1 MYPTTTAYQAAIAA
15 DNRMLRASLSVGN
28 TIFNDSD
35 ALKSVLIESGF
46 GSTEKLI
53 GNAIS
58 AKMTAEIVNTIAV
71 PSLGSKMKVRYWPD
85 SIPESDAV
93 PSIEFILENIETD
106 EDSSTYTLI
115 GHDAMTLL
123 QGHTATEIT
132 IEYPTT
138 LYSYANA
145 AAQTAGLQIADET
158 WLNSDITLPS
168 PPNLDGDESCR
179 DIISWAA
186 QCAFG
191 NAYIDRNGDIAI
203 KSIIPS
209 VSRHAINPDL
219 YFECEIG
226 SAYGPINTLTLA
238 RLPQGDN
245 VYREDA
251 DSVLNQGRIEIQIAD
266 NPFLDAIRDDVIDT
280 MFSQIKGT
288 IIQPYTLDWCAD
300 PALDPGDTITLTD
313 TNNSTKVS
321 LYGAESLDFD
331 GGLRTSVELKSPS
344 NETINYSQAAST
356 KEILRRTRIQVDKV
370 NQKIDFEASRTDGLT
385 GNIAA
390 IQLTTD
396 QISQSVSSIQEDN
409 NALKSRVATLEN
421 DSQSVSIKIQK
432 IIDDGVDKVTT
443 STGYTFDE
451 DGLHISKSGEEMEN
465 RLDNTGL
472 YVERSGDIVLKANN
486 EGVEAENVT
495 VRTYLTVGKNSR
507 FEDYDNGTRTGC
519 FWVGR

>member
-1 MYPTTTAYQAAIAA
+1 MAKIERKFMAHFINTDTTGSSPKYVRLGKDLEEYSPEMSAEVGTTKNILGESSINISSYEKTGSVEPYYAEKEDPLFERLQAIIDGNLVLDDLKTDVVEVKLWEAEQSGAYP
-15 DNRMLRASLSVGN
+15 
-28 TIFNDSD
+28 
-35 ALKSVLIESGF
+35 
-46 GSTEKLI
+46 
-53 GNAIS
+53 
-58 AKMTAEIVNTIAV
+58 
-71 PSLGSKMKVRYWPD
+71 
-85 SIPESDAV
+85 
-93 PSIEFILENIETD
+93 
-106 EDSSTYTLI
+106 
-115 GHDAMTLL
+115 
-123 QGHTATEIT
+123 
-132 IEYPTT
+132 
-138 LYSYANA
+138 
-145 AAQTAGLQIADET
+145 
-158 WLNSDITLPS
+158 
-168 PPNLDGDESCR
+168 
-179 DIISWAA
+179 
-186 QCAFG
+186 
-191 NAYIDRNGDIAI
+191 
-203 KSIIPS
+203 
-209 VSRHAINPDL
+209 AIN
-219 YFECEIG
+219 
-226 SAYGPINTLTLA
+226 AYGPINTLTLA